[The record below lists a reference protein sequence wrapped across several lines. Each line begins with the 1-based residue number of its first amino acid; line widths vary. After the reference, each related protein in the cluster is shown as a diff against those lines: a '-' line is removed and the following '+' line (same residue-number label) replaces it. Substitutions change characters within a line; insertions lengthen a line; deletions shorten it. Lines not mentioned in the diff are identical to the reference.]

1 MKKLGSPR
9 IHTFLVTV
17 WADADRR
24 AAVASCSRCFLELHE
39 SGFQKVGTSGNYALA
54 QRVCWLCRARRESPG
69 ETDAWRT
76 PHRRAGIAELRAAL
90 FAP

>member
-1 MKKLGSPR
+1 MKQAPR
-9 IHTFLVTV
+9 IHVFAVTV
-17 WADADRR
+17 WADDDRR
-24 AAVASCSRCFLELHE
+24 AAVAACSRCFLELHE
-39 SGFQKVGTSGNYALA
+39 SGFQKVGTGGHRLQ

-76 PHRRAGIAELRAAL
+76 PDRRDGIAELRASL